1 MLEKLFKLKDNN
13 TNVSTEVMAGITTFM
28 TMAYILAVNPDILGA
43 SGMDKT
49 AVLIATCIASFIG
62 TICMSFLANYPF
74 ALSAGLGLNAYFAYT
89 VCGEMGYSWKVAL
102 FAVFCEGII
111 FIILS
116 LTSVREAIFNAI
128 PTSLKSAVS
137 VGIGL
142 FIAFIGLQNAGI
154 VTDSATLVTMTDFTK
169 DFNTSGITALIAV
182 IGLFIV
188 IALYVNNVKGSILIG
203 IIATWILAMLAE
215 VCNFYKPNAE
225 AGFYSV
231 IPSKIISFDF
241 SPLGKTFGQCFDVDI
256 SSKNM
261 LNFVVVIFAF
271 LFVDLFDTLGTLI
284 GVSSKAGFLDKDGKL
299 PRIKPALLADA
310 IATTSGAV
318 LGTSTTTT
326 FVESSS
332 GVAVGGRTGLTSLV
346 TGLLFLLSM
355 IFAPLFITIPSCAT
369 APALIFVGFM
379 MFGSVTKLDFSDN
392 NLLEAVPAY
401 LCIIAMPLF
410 YSISDGISIG
420 VISYC
425 LIHVLGGK
433 AKNVKP
439 LMYVLSVLFIL
450 KYIFL

>member
-116 LTSVREAIFNAI
+116 LTNVREAIFNAI

-231 IPSKIISFDF
+231 IPSKI
-241 SPLGKTFGQCFDVDI
+241 
-256 SSKNM
+256 
-261 LNFVVVIFAF
+261 
-271 LFVDLFDTLGTLI
+271 
-284 GVSSKAGFLDKDGKL
+284 KAG
-299 PRIKPALLADA
+299 I
-310 IATTSGAV
+310 
-318 LGTSTTTT
+318 
-326 FVESSS
+326 
-332 GVAVGGRTGLTSLV
+332 
-346 TGLLFLLSM
+346 
-355 IFAPLFITIPSCAT
+355 
-369 APALIFVGFM
+369 
-379 MFGSVTKLDFSDN
+379 
-392 NLLEAVPAY
+392 
-401 LCIIAMPLF
+401 
-410 YSISDGISIG
+410 
-420 VISYC
+420 
-425 LIHVLGGK
+425 
-433 AKNVKP
+433 
-439 LMYVLSVLFIL
+439 
-450 KYIFL
+450 